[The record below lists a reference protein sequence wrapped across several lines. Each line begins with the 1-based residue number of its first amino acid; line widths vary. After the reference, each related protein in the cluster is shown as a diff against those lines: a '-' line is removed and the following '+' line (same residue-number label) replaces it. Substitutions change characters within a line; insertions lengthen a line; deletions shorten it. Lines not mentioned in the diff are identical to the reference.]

1 MAGDNEVAAAG
12 GHWAARA
19 CKGSDRTYH
28 FDMQPDKEITLKIV
42 GEIQG
47 GRGITFSCIHGG
59 SFREQKME
67 TNLDMMHPD
76 TNLFP
81 FGSKM
86 CIVGPHFPGA
96 KSICL
101 TIEREIKETMKER
114 NGYRSILFAWE
125 PGGRGDIRQ
134 LRLDRE
140 EALLSICHHTMDAIA
155 MLLSVLDTYDCSW
168 AGTVLHKLC

>member
-1 MAGDNEVAAAG
+1 MAGDNEVAAIG
-12 GHWAARA
+12 GHWAAGA
-19 CKGSDRTYH
+19 CKGSDRAYH
-28 FDMQPDKEITLKIV
+28 FGM
-42 GEIQG
+42 
-47 GRGITFSCIHGG
+47 H
-59 SFREQKME
+59 
-67 TNLDMMHPD
+67 LDMMHPD

-101 TIEREIKETMKER
+101 TIEREVKETMKER

-125 PGGRGDIRQ
+125 PGGRKDIRR

-140 EALLSICHHTMDAIA
+140 EALLSICHHMMDAIA

-168 AGTVLHKLC
+168 AGPVLHKLCLVLSIGHKHACGPWIVATLA